1 MARQKEFERDT
12 VLKQAI
18 GVFSDHGFEGTST
31 DALLKAMRI
40 SRQSMYDTFGDKWA
54 LYLEALQRYVTES
67 VASQVAVLNG
77 KASPIKGVEALLENM
92 IQTALINPAPACLG
106 ISAICEFGHSER
118 EVTLVTEISGRALLS
133 ALETRISEA
142 VGTGEAPQDLVP
154 AEAAQF
160 VLATLTG
167 IKVAARGG
175 ASSQVLQ
182 GIARTALR
190 SLR

>member
-12 VLKQAI
+12 VLKRAI

-31 DALLKAMRI
+31 DVLLKAMGI
-40 SRQSMYDTFGDKWA
+40 SRQSMYDTFGDKWT

-67 VASQVAVLNG
+67 VASQLAVLNG

-92 IQTALINPAPACLG
+92 IQTALANPAPACLG

-118 EVTLVTEISGRALLS
+118 EVALVTEISGRALFS
-133 ALETRISEA
+133 ALEARISEA
-142 VGTGEAPQDLVP
+142 VGTGEAPKDLV
-154 AEAAQF
+154 ASEAAQF

-167 IKVAARGG
+167 IKVAARAG
-175 ASSQVLQ
+175 ASSETLH